1 MSTGNTP
8 PEQPYDPN
16 QPRIADPC
24 PSCGGSTLFI
34 GAGGWLTCSLIGC
47 RQPVM
52 FDAIAVVRREERE
65 ACAKVCD
72 DMSGW
77 RDWAALKHPS
87 FPGAPCEAGAAAD
100 YLAAAIR
107 AMNEKEG
114 K

>member
-1 MSTGNTP
+1 VDDRDKIHDFCAVWVQMALRRAA
-8 PEQPYDPN
+8 EEVL
-16 QPRIADPC
+16 A
-24 PSCGGSTLFI
+24 
-34 GAGGWLTCSLIGC
+34 AE
-47 RQPVM
+47 
-52 FDAIAVVRREERE
+52 FDAVRRDERE

-114 K
+114 A